1 MARSVAAVPRVP
13 GSAPVCFSIFM
24 LQLTWG
30 GKSLFHLTGH
40 SLSLRAIRGGTE
52 AETMEVCIPWFDKSA
67 FLYNPGLHARD
78 GTAHIYLNLKN
89 KSKKASL
96 AHEGD

>member
-1 MARSVAAVPRVP
+1 
-13 GSAPVCFSIFM
+13 
-24 LQLTWG
+24 
-30 GKSLFHLTGH
+30 
-40 SLSLRAIRGGTE
+40 
-52 AETMEVCIPWFDKSA
+52 MEVCIPWFDKSA